1 MSHFS
6 AVAMKL
12 DAARRELLL
21 MLKTLHDL
29 SILEFHNSQSRRHV
43 RSCRVF
49 SIHRMGAGA
58 GHPWLLRQW

>member
-21 MLKTLHDL
+21 MLKILHDL
-29 SILEFHNSQSRRHV
+29 SIL
-43 RSCRVF
+43 
-49 SIHRMGAGA
+49 
-58 GHPWLLRQW
+58 